1 MMHQRHRSSSPKW
14 RNPLAL
20 GILLSGACVILM
32 ITEVDSAD
40 SQRYRVI
47 RWEGV
52 NYHKTPTE
60 YDWVYEGSGKDLKK
74 DATFC
79 ATPVA
84 GQCAACQGKCPTCE
98 RQCDQAGRCTC
109 ALRDRC
115 RACEGTGRGSWVK
128 VTENVPE
135 KGSYLPIR
143 VPNIVRG
150 HFVKVLELVG
160 ESHGSALNV
169 TGTGL
174 MDGCY
179 VLRKAED
186 LPGPY
191 NSSSQWNFVHHG
203 QWYERQHDGAFIYY
217 GRAKNSGQ
225 SFHRWCIFSKH
236 NVCMYFA
243 DTDCDE
249 ISKIPAGGWSRPW
262 YRPQPKDKVTVV
274 VS

>member
-1 MMHQRHRSSSPKW
+1 MG
-14 RNPLAL
+14 
-20 GILLSGACVILM
+20 GILLFGASVILM
-32 ITEVDSAD
+32 TTEVDSTN
-40 SQRYRVI
+40 RYRVI

-60 YDWVYEGSGKDLKK
+60 YDWVYEGPGKDLKK
-74 DATFC
+74 NATIC

-84 GQCAACQGKCPTCE
+84 HWNSTKCDNIVTQPDADQCSDPECGNK
-98 RQCDQAGRCTC
+98 G
-109 ALRDRC
+109 
-115 RACEGTGRGSWVK
+115 EGWKIKAWFK
-128 VTENVPE
+128 VTDGPE

-160 ESHGSALNV
+160 ESHGSMLTV
-169 TGTGL
+169 TGAWTKKEI

-179 VLRKAED
+179 VLRKAD
-186 LPGPY
+186 HRPRPY
-191 NSSSQWNFVHHG
+191 KELIQSQWKYDNTGG

-249 ISKIPAGGWSRPW
+249 ISKIPAGGWSRPL